1 MTNENEKILR
11 GIGHMRPA
19 LSRREFLVRAGAGF
33 GSLALT
39 FLLAQQAEADAKAGG
54 AKPRAGTGAGPYN
67 PLAPKSPMFPTK
79 AKSVIFLFMYGGPS
93 QMDTFDPKPALE
105 KYHGKTMNT
114 VLANVGEV
122 KTFGGGNNAPLMR
135 SPYKFQKYGRSGIEI
150 SEIYPNLATC
160 VDDLCFLRSLYGDS
174 NNHAP
179 ALFEMNTGSIMQ
191 GHPSVGS
198 WVTYG
203 LGTENQDLPGFV
215 VMTDHRG
222 GPIGGA
228 PNWSSGFM
236 PATYQ
241 GTVFRASGAP
251 ILDLS
256 PGEGVTPEEQRA
268 SLDLLARMNEEHL
281 EQNPGDS
288 DLEARIASYELA
300 YRMQAHAPEIVDISR
315 ETEATRELYG
325 INDARTEKFG
335 RKCLLA
341 RRLVE
346 RGVRFVE
353 IYSGGGHGDDTW
365 DAHGSIVGNHTLHAG
380 ETDKPIAGLLKDLK
394 QRGLLENTLIVWG
407 GEFGRMP
414 ISQGGAGRDHNPGVQ
429 TVWLAGGGV
438 KGGTVIGSSDEVG
451 YKAGED
457 PCHIRDLHATIL
469 HAMGL
474 NDMALTYLYNG
485 RYQRLT
491 TNGGQVIKAAFA

>member
-1 MTNENEKILR
+1 M
-11 GIGHMRPA
+11 
-19 LSRREFLVRAGAGF
+19 
-33 GSLALT
+33 
-39 FLLAQQAEADAKAGG
+39 LAQDAMADAKS
-54 AKPRAGTGAGPYN
+54 GPKSRYN
-67 PLAPKSPMFPTK
+67 PLSPKPPMFPTK

-93 QMDTFDPKPALE
+93 QVDTFDPKPDLD

-114 VLANVGEV
+114 VLQNVGEV
-122 KTFGGGNNAPLMR
+122 KTFGGGGNAPLMR
-135 SPYKFQKYGRSGIEI
+135 SPYKFQKYGKSGLEV
-150 SEIYPNLATC
+150 SEIYPNVGQC
-160 VDDLCFLRSLYGDS
+160 VDDICFLRSIYGDS

-179 ALFEMNTGSIMQ
+179 ALFEMNTGSILQ

-203 LGTENQDLPGFV
+203 LGSQNQDLPGFV

-241 GTVFRASGAP
+241 GTLFRSSGTP

-256 PGEGVTPEEQRA
+256 PGEGVSAAEQRS
-268 SLDLLARMNEEHL
+268 SLDLLAKMNEEHL
-281 EQNPGDS
+281 HSNPGDS
-288 DLEARIASYELA
+288 ELEARIGAYELA
-300 YRMQAHAPEIVDISR
+300 YRMQAHAPEVVDISK
-315 ETEATRELYG
+315 ETEETKALYG
-325 INDARTEKFG
+325 IDSARTEKFG
-335 RKCLLA
+335 RKCLMA

-346 RGVRFVE
+346 RGVRFIQ

-365 DAHGSIVGNHTLHAG
+365 DAHGDIVGNHGKHAG
-380 ETDKPIAGLLKDLK
+380 DTDKPIAGLLKDLK
-394 QRGLLENTLIVWG
+394 RRGLLDSTLVVWG

-414 ISQGGAGRDHNPGVQ
+414 ISQGSTGRDHNPGVQ
-429 TVWLAGGGV
+429 TVWMAGGGV
-438 KGGTVIGSSDEVG
+438 KGGTVIGASDEVG
-451 YKAGED
+451 YKAGTD
-457 PCHIRDLHATIL
+457 PYHIRDLHATIL

-485 RYQRLT
+485 RFQRLT
-491 TNGGQVIKAAFA
+491 ENGGKVIKAAFA

>member
-1 MTNENEKILR
+1 MSEKIRR
-11 GIGHMRPA
+11 GNLHFRPA
-19 LSRREFLVRAGAGF
+19 LSRREFLTRAGAGF

-39 FLLAQQAEADAKAGG
+39 FLLAQEAEAEARATGKRPSSPLT
-54 AKPRAGTGAGPYN
+54 PRP
-67 PLAPKSPMFPTK
+67 PMFPAR

-93 QMDTFDPKPALE
+93 HVDTFDPKPGLI
-105 KYHGKTMNT
+105 KYHGKKLTADI
-114 VLANVGEV
+114 LKDVGEI
-122 KTFGGGNNAPLMR
+122 KTFGGDGGAPLMQ
-135 SPYKFQKYGRSGIEI
+135 SPFAFRKYGKSGIEV
-150 SEIYPNLATC
+150 SEIFPHVATC
-160 VDDLCFLRSLYGDS
+160 VDDICFLRSIYGDS

-203 LGTENQDLPGFV
+203 LGSENQDLPAFV

-241 GTVFRASGAP
+241 GTVFRANGTP
-251 ILDLS
+251 ILDLN
-256 PGEGVTPEEQRA
+256 PGSGVTPAEQRA
-268 SLDLLARMNEEHL
+268 SLDLLGKLNEEHL
-281 EQNPGDS
+281 RAHPGDS
-288 DLEARIASYELA
+288 ELEARIAAYELA
-300 YRMQAHAPEIVDISR
+300 YRMQAHAPEIVDISKESA
-315 ETEATRELYG
+315 ETKALYG
-325 INDARTEKFG
+325 LDNTQTEEFG

-346 RGVRFVE
+346 RGVRFVQL
-353 IYSGGGHGDDTW
+353 YSGGGHSDDTW
-365 DAHGSIVGNHTLHAG
+365 DAHGDIVYNHRLHAG
-380 ETDKPIAGLLKDLK
+380 ETDKPIAGLLTDLK
-394 QRGLLENTLIVWG
+394 RRGLLDSTLVVWG

-414 ISQGGAGRDHNPGVQ
+414 ISQGGKGRDHNPGVQ
-429 TVWLAGGGV
+429 TVWMAGGGV

-451 YKAGED
+451 YKAGEN
-457 PCHIRDLHATIL
+457 PYHIRDLHATVL
-469 HAMGL
+469 HALGL
-474 NDMALTYLYNG
+474 NDIALTYLYNG

-491 TNGGQVIKAAFA
+491 ENGGQLIKGALA